1 MLELIHDPRP
11 RSRWLRL
18 KVACE
23 YLDMSRKTLLKYV
36 HMGLL
41 RGKKVGVW
49 KIDRQSIEDFME
61 PDTQNDRLF
70 VDVKE
75 RMGL

>member
-1 MLELIHDPRP
+1 MLDLIHDPNP

-18 KVACE
+18 GVACE

-36 HMGLL
+36 HQGKI
-41 RGKKVGVW
+41 RAKKVGVW
-49 KIDRQSIEDFME
+49 KIDRLSLDEFME
-61 PDTQNDRLF
+61 PEQEKERLF
-70 VDVKE
+70 VDVRE

>member
-1 MLELIHDPRP
+1 MGDKIMNP

-23 YLDMSRKTLLKYV
+23 YLDMSRKTLLKYI
-36 HMGLL
+36 HEG
-41 RGKKVGVW
+41 RIRAKKVGVW
-49 KIDRQSIEDFME
+49 KIDKQSIEEFME
-61 PDTQNDRLF
+61 PDTQNERLF
-70 VDVKE
+70 LDARE